1 MTDSKEVYELEIPR
15 GLEIPPGFRLPRF
28 RGNQER
34 LDVITRQMT
43 DKVRALAYPQAVYT
57 VAEVSCT
64 GRDHVDI
71 NGIKFT
77 SRILNKNLC
86 DLEVVYPFIT
96 TIGKDLDEFRA
107 PSSEMLQ
114 SFILDSIKTLVLISA
129 VRYVTEHIREKFS
142 ISEVASMNPGE
153 LKDWPIDQQLPLF
166 QLFGGKEKAIGVS
179 VSKGGAMRPLKS
191 RSGII
196 FEDNT
201 GFVSCRCCNQEN
213 CPGRRKPYDP
223 ALVEEYMK

>member
-1 MTDSKEVYELEIPR
+1 MTDSKEFYELEIPR
-15 GLEIPPGFRLPRF
+15 SFEIPPGFRLPRF

-34 LDVITRQMT
+34 LDAVARRMT

-64 GRDHVDI
+64 DRGHVDI

-77 SRILNKNLC
+77 SRILNRKLC
-86 DLEVVYPFIT
+86 DLGTVYPFIT
-96 TIGKDLDEFRA
+96 TIGKDLDELRA
-107 PSSEMLQ
+107 PSGEMLQ
-114 SFILDSIKTLVLISA
+114 SFILDSLKTLVLISA
-129 VRYVTEHIREKFS
+129 VRYVTEHIMEKFS
-142 ISEVASMNPGE
+142 LSEVASINPGE
-153 LKDWPIDQQLPLF
+153 LKDWPLDQQLPLF

-196 FEDNT
+196 FEDDT
-201 GFVSCRCCNQEN
+201 GFVSCRCCNQNN
-213 CPGRRKPYDP
+213 CPGRRAAYDP
-223 ALVEEYMK
+223 TLVEYYMK